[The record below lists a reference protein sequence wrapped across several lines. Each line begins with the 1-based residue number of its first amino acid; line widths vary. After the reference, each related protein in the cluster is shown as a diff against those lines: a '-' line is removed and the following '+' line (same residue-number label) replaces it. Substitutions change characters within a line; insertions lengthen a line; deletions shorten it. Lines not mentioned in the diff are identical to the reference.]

1 MTDVFGTDPTDRQPT
16 EDAQVS
22 SEESQAPQSLN
33 EEGLGQ
39 VDQAPAGEEGE
50 VTGSAPL
57 QETAAA
63 GDDQSDRVT
72 ELENTV
78 AERTQD
84 LQRLQA
90 EYVNYKRRV
99 DRDRNL
105 ARQAGI
111 ESVVADLLPVL
122 DSIDLARQHKDN
134 SQGFELVADSLTKVA
149 QKHGLSSFGAVGD
162 AFDPVMHDALMQA
175 PMADGQPV
183 TETTVS
189 QVIQT
194 GYKLGDRVLR
204 PARVGV
210 ANPE

>member
-1 MTDVFGTDPTDRQPT
+1 MTDVFGADPTDRKPT

-33 EEGLGQ
+33 EEGE
-39 VDQAPAGEEGE
+39 AGE
-50 VTGSAPL
+50 VTGSAPP
-57 QETAAA
+57 QDTAEAE
-63 GDDQSDRVT
+63 DDQSDRVT

-134 SQGFELVADSLTKVA
+134 SQGFELVADSLAKVA

-175 PMADGQPV
+175 PMADGQVV

-189 QVIQT
+189 QVLQT

-210 ANPE
+210 ANPD